1 MMILGESQ
9 TTPEELKARLEKA
22 DDLKTYLEKN
32 PPKEKK
38 VSDIAIADLKT
49 ELADLQALYAAIIA
63 LYKLDAKDL
72 SLYNMSMT
80 DKMRKNTL
88 PVEVLLN
95 ETLEFAANLDSD
107 IKNLGGVGFTSIDST
122 LDFIFDLENGK

>member
-22 DDLKTYLEKN
+22 DDFKTYLEKN

-38 VSDIAIADLKT
+38 FSDIAIEDLKT
-49 ELADLQALYAAIIA
+49 ELADLQALYAAILA
-63 LYKLDAKDL
+63 LYRLDAKDL
-72 SLYNMSMT
+72 ALYSMSVT
-80 DKMRKNTL
+80 DKMRKNTIA
-88 PVEVLLN
+88 VEVLLN
-95 ETLEFAANLDSD
+95 ETLHFAANLDRD
-107 IKNLGGVGFTSIDST
+107 IKHLGGVGFTSIDST